1 MDDRKVLRY
10 DQDAVVALLDALYCL
25 VWTKVLRDKVA
36 DCSLTIRAT
45 INPRL
50 NYSNFFSIISF
61 LDTFLLMIFRLYI
74 NLCLHAMTKVQAY
87 GCFLLFCAYAWK
99 GDNSYD
105 HLRTTF
111 QFEETLSIFGG
122 TFALLEMIHEWIWPR
137 FSLWWPTRR
146 YGTGKQRLRP
156 FCLGSYKLISL

>member
-1 MDDRKVLRY
+1 MENETLRTHQNFRENESGPKSIKTVYDRKVPGY
-10 DQDAVVALLDALYCL
+10 DRDAVVALVNELCCLMLPKGPRGIKVQTAL
-25 VWTKVLRDKVA
+25 
-36 DCSLTIRAT
+36 LTILAT

-99 GDNSYD
+99 GDNLFD

-122 TFALLEMIHEWIWPR
+122 TFALLEMIHE
-137 FSLWWPTRR
+137 
-146 YGTGKQRLRP
+146 
-156 FCLGSYKLISL
+156 

>member
-1 MDDRKVLRY
+1 MDDRKVLRC

-87 GCFLLFCAYAWK
+87 GCILLFCAYA
-99 GDNSYD
+99 
-105 HLRTTF
+105 
-111 QFEETLSIFGG
+111 
-122 TFALLEMIHEWIWPR
+122 
-137 FSLWWPTRR
+137 
-146 YGTGKQRLRP
+146 
-156 FCLGSYKLISL
+156 

>member
-61 LDTFLLMIFRLYI
+61 FGYLFVNDIQT
-74 NLCLHAMTKVQAY
+74 LHQP
-87 GCFLLFCAYAWK
+87 LFTC
-99 GDNSYD
+99 DD
-105 HLRTTF
+105 
-111 QFEETLSIFGG
+111 
-122 TFALLEMIHEWIWPR
+122 
-137 FSLWWPTRR
+137 
-146 YGTGKQRLRP
+146 
-156 FCLGSYKLISL
+156 